1 MLFDLFGMIGIYQD
15 EEVYVMNYKE
25 TGFRAFYHQ
34 FCVLPITKQ
43 TKAALTGFPGAEDA
57 NGVLTYGYYDRSAGL
72 TLEVLGAAYVKGE
85 SARFEDSSK
94 DTRSFIRIGAVA
106 EEDFLFFS
114 DEDGKLAERYAD
126 KIEMLHH
133 YDADEE
139 VEKTREMAFLDEC
152 RHEECI
158 DDIMVFL
165 VKEGL
170 KPEGC
175 WARIIGLGDHF
186 FMATLLNEPDQNFGY
201 HQGEKIAFFV
211 QKTEDERIICISDMN
226 PSAKIT
232 EADLEDGSMLEA
244 AVIKFNAKRNE
255 DNFFTILEILRDSW
269 VWVPCNAVMSEADQ
283 ARMEEMIESLNG
295 DFEKITGMEFTA
307 KDETRLIPDILQKG
321 DEFFF
326 PIFSTAEA
334 MGEYGNNF
342 SKIQK
347 HMLEVI
353 TLARNNKKEPCGIV
367 LNAFSEPFILDKEI
381 WDIVENMKSRV
392 QEGE

>member
-1 MLFDLFGMIGIYQD
+1 
-15 EEVYVMNYKE
+15 MNYKE
-25 TGFRAFYHQ
+25 TGFRAFYHH

-43 TKAALTGFPGAEDA
+43 IKKVLADFPGAEDS
-57 NGVLTYGYYDRSAGL
+57 NGVLTYGYYDREAGL
-72 TLEVLGAAYVKGE
+72 TLEVLGVAYVEGE

-106 EEDFLFFS
+106 EDDFLFFA

-139 VEKTREMAFLDEC
+139 VEKTREMSFLDEC

-158 DDIMVFL
+158 DDVMVFL

-186 FMATLLNEPDQNFGY
+186 FMATLLNEPEQNFGY

-232 EADLEDGSMLEA
+232 EKDLEDGSMLET
-244 AVIKFNAKRNE
+244 AVTRFNAERNE
-255 DNFFTILEILRDSW
+255 ANFLDILEILRDSW
-269 VWVPCNAVMSEADQ
+269 VWVPCNAVMSDADQ
-283 ARMEEMIESLNG
+283 ARMEKMIGSLNG
-295 DFEKITGMEFTA
+295 DFKKLTGMEFTA
-307 KDETRLIPDILQKG
+307 KDKTRLIPDILQNG
-321 DEFFF
+321 DRFFF

-334 MGEYGNNF
+334 MGEYGDNF
-342 SKIQK
+342 SKVQK

-353 TLARNNKKEPCGIV
+353 TLARNNKKEPTGIV

-381 WDIVENMKSRV
+381 WDIVEDMKSRIRK
-392 QEGE
+392 

>member
-1 MLFDLFGMIGIYQD
+1 
-15 EEVYVMNYKE
+15 MNYKE

-57 NGVLTYGYYDRSAGL
+57 NGVLTYGYYDRTAGL
-72 TLEVLGAAYVKGE
+72 TLEVLGAAHVKDE
-85 SARFEDSSK
+85 SARFEDLSK

-106 EEDFLFFS
+106 EDDFLFFA
-114 DEDGKLAERYAD
+114 DDDGKLAERYAD

-139 VEKTREMAFLDEC
+139 VEKTREMSFLDEC
-152 RHEECI
+152 RHEEYI
-158 DDIMVFL
+158 DDVTVFL

-186 FMATLLNEPDQNFGY
+186 FMATLLNEPDQDFGY
-201 HQGEKIAFFV
+201 HEGEKIAFFV
-211 QKTEDERIICISDMN
+211 QKTEDESIICISDMN
-226 PSAKIT
+226 PSAKII
-232 EADLEDGSMLEA
+232 EKDLEDGSMLET
-244 AVIKFNAKRNE
+244 AVSKFNAERSE
-255 DNFFTILEILRDSW
+255 DNFFDILEILRDSW
-269 VWVPCNAVMSEADQ
+269 IWVPCNAIMSDADQ
-283 ARMEEMIESLNG
+283 ASMQEMIESLNG

-307 KDETRLIPDILQKG
+307 KDEARLIPDILQKG
-321 DEFFF
+321 DAFFF

-334 MGEYGNNF
+334 MGEYGDNF
-342 SKIQK
+342 SKVQK

-353 TLARNNKKEPCGIV
+353 TLARNNKKEPGGIV

-381 WDIVENMKSRV
+381 WDIVEKMKSRI
-392 QEGE
+392 QE